1 MAANQNPNQQS
12 VGGQQN
18 PNPQQQAQNPQQMPN
33 GYNYPPPGYYPP
45 QYNYPPCTPQ
55 PQQSQREEGIGL
67 WTALGLFGAGFLVGQ
82 LFSEPTPQ
90 QATPPPQG
98 VKLPWQK

>member
-1 MAANQNPNQQS
+1 MAANQNPNQQPI
-12 VGGQQN
+12 GAQQ
-18 PNPQQQAQNPQQMPN
+18 PNQQQQAQGPQQMPN

-45 QYNYPPCTPQ
+45 QYNYPPCP
-55 PQQSQREEGIGL
+55 PQQQAPREEGIGI
-67 WTALGLFGAGFLVGQ
+67 WTALGLFGAGFLMGQ

-90 QATPPPQG
+90 QVPPSPQG